1 MSGFRKDLR
10 AAFLA
15 TLPVLAG
22 YLVLGMGFGILM
34 HANGYGVGWSFAMS
48 LLVYA
53 GSMQYLA
60 VDLLAGGASV
70 ISAALSALMVNARH
84 LFYGVSMLDKYRD
97 VGAVNPYLIFSLT
110 DETYSLLCGDERQ
123 GKRYYLLV
131 SLLDHFYWVTGSVLG
146 GVLGTV
152 IPFSTEGIDFALTA
166 LFITVFVQQWKQ
178 TKDHMAACIGVGI
191 SVLCLLIFGS
201 SSFLIP
207 SMVFIT
213 VLLLVLKRFRKE
225 QSDV

>member
-34 HANGYGVGWSFAMS
+34 HANGYGVGWSFVMS

-97 VGAVNPYLIFSLT
+97 VGAVKPYLIFSLT

-123 GKRYYLLV
+123 GRRYYLLV
-131 SLLDHFYWVTGSVLG
+131 SLLDHVYWVTGSVLG

-213 VLLLVLKRFRKE
+213 VLLFVLKRVRKE